1 MRENL
6 SWGGCEQHRRRPAY
20 ASAQSDQ
27 RLWYS
32 LFLKNHK
39 LATSEI
45 SIFLASLCSWGDW
58 FETRFAG
65 NPEDRFSHD
74 RAHIVDFRVFE
85 TMLSD
90 AGDCL
95 SVHLP
100 DYCDSSIDEII
111 QQRKSIYNLTGFD
124 VNMCLG

>member
-1 MRENL
+1 MHL
-6 SWGGCEQHRRRPAY
+6 H
-20 ASAQSDQ
+20 
-27 RLWYS
+27 S
-32 LFLKNHK
+32 LISVFDIRFLERIICK

-58 FETRFAG
+58 FEIRFVG
-65 NPEDRFSHD
+65 NREDRFS
-74 RAHIVDFRVFE
+74 RNKAHIVDFRVFE